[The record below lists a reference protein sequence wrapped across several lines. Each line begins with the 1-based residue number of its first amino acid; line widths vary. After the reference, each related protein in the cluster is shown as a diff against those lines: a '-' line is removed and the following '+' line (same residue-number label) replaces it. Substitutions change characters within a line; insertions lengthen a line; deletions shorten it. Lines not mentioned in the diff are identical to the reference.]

1 MNRTSKK
8 SNKEKHYRELRWKNF
23 LRLFITYVAPL
34 IILSFYF
41 NFQYKALLD
50 ESRSLHLKSVAENLS
65 NTLDLFLRERVVNL
79 INIIDDPR
87 ISIPPTSSLMHSYL
101 EKLQRDSET
110 FIDVGFFDST
120 GVQKAYAGPLSGLEN
135 RDYSHEAWYADL
147 KQQKERFIITDNY
160 LGFRNQPHFTIA
172 IKRLIN
178 QKCLVLRATLDPKK
192 LYEFISSQENPDE
205 VSISVVNNK
214 GMYQVVTPIAGSV
227 LENSTTLPPDS
238 TNLGVQNEKTNDNN
252 DYYAFAWLKN
262 AKWAVIVQKISD
274 EESTSSLS
282 FQSNI
287 LVFSTILIFSIII
300 IIIIRTK
307 KLVQYEQEKDI
318 ADAQLEQAAKLASIG
333 ELSSGV
339 AHEINNPLAII
350 ASEVGLMKDLMSP
363 EFATNT
369 TFSDL
374 DPHIQNIREATFRC
388 RDITG
393 KLLSF
398 VRKGDIELKHHNVHS
413 LLNEIVDDLLGHE
426 MFVSNIEIIKKYCDG
441 MPEILTD
448 GNQLKQVF
456 LNIINN
462 AADAITPPG
471 KIIISTSI
479 GTNSIN
485 IEIADTGKGISQE
498 IVDKIFLPFF
508 TTKEVGK
515 GTGLGLSVSY
525 GIIKNLGGKIDVK
538 SILGIGTTFT
548 ISLHQK
554 HTILIKD

>member
-1 MNRTSKK
+1 M
-8 SNKEKHYRELRWKNF
+8 
-23 LRLFITYVAPL
+23 
-34 IILSFYF
+34 
-41 NFQYKALLD
+41 
-50 ESRSLHLKSVAENLS
+50 
-65 NTLDLFLRERVVNL
+65 
-79 INIIDDPR
+79 
-87 ISIPPTSSLMHSYL
+87 
-101 EKLQRDSET
+101 
-110 FIDVGFFDST
+110 
-120 GVQKAYAGPLSGLEN
+120 
-135 RDYSHEAWYADL
+135 
-147 KQQKERFIITDNY
+147 
-160 LGFRNQPHFTIA
+160 
-172 IKRLIN
+172 
-178 QKCLVLRATLDPKK
+178 LRATLDPKK

-205 VSISVVNNK
+205 VFISVLNSNGV
-214 GMYQVVTPIAGSV
+214 YQVVTPIVGSV
-227 LENSTTLPPDS
+227 LENSSILPPDS
-238 TNLGVQNEKTNDNN
+238 TDLGVQDVALNNGNE
-252 DYYAFAWLKN
+252 YYAFAWLHN
-262 AKWAVIVQKISD
+262 AKWAVIVQNNSD
-274 EESTSSLS
+274 EESSTPFSL
-282 FQSNI
+282 QTNI
-287 LVFSTILIFSIII
+287 LGFSAILIFLIIV

-307 KLVQYEQEKDI
+307 KLVQYEKEKDI

-333 ELSSGV
+333 ELSSGI

-350 ASEVGLMKDLMSP
+350 ASETGLMKDLMDP

-369 TFSDL
+369 TFKDL
-374 DPHIQNIREATFRC
+374 DPHIENIRDATFRC

-413 LLNEIVDDLLGHE
+413 LLNEIVDDLIGHE

-471 KIIISTSI
+471 RIIISTSI
-479 GTNSIN
+479 AANSIN

-498 IVDKIFLPFF
+498 NVDKIFLPFF

-525 GIIKNLGGKIDVK
+525 GIIKNLGGKIEVK
-538 SILGIGTTFT
+538 SILGIGTTFS

-554 HTILIKD
+554 HNNFN